1 MINAVSCLSL
11 RVISG
16 LLSVLSFH
24 KGGWAVGQCVF
35 PGKNPPVLAC
45 LAVSVVE
52 CGRWLVLLYRYEAIV
67 SLPVL
72 SRAVDRA
79 LVILG

>member
-1 MINAVSCLSL
+1 LVNVS
-11 RVISG
+11 
-16 LLSVLSFH
+16 F
-24 KGGWAVGQCVF
+24 
-35 PGKNPPVLAC
+35 LAGSPCPC

-52 CGRWLVLLYRYEAIV
+52 CSRWLVLLYWYEAKV